1 MLLFFHDQMIHT
13 YVEKDLKGTALLQSL
28 CTYVNPNLLSLD
40 QPRNMIL
47 VLRLRLKIS
56 EVLF

>member
-1 MLLFFHDQMIHT
+1 MIHT

-47 VLRLRLKIS
+47 VLRLRLKIN

>member
-1 MLLFFHDQMIHT
+1 MIHT

-28 CTYVNPNLLSLD
+28 CTNVNPNLLSLD

-47 VLRLRLKIS
+47 VLRLRLKIN